1 MWLLT
6 TRSSSGQPQEYSL
19 KPGNNTLGRSPE
31 NNIVVADRS
40 ASRAH
45 AEIYYDA
52 DADTATLV
60 DLQSL
65 NGTFVNRERVAVPVK
80 LEPDDTIRIG
90 EHVIA
95 VAVRRPEPPKPAGV
109 ASGTQALT
117 RDALLES
124 LDNQAVL
131 MYEVSRKLN
140 MVTDLDMAL
149 YEVSTLLMTSMGAD
163 RCQVVLASDFDKLA
177 ELGFPVS
184 IAQTAIEQRATVLI
198 PDMSDTEFEV
208 GPNTQLL
215 SLRSVLCVPVIGGDE
230 TLALLYLHK
239 NQPEAR
245 PFDRRDLQ
253 LAIAISHQAALTI
266 QRMHLLQRVSREQG
280 VRQLLQRFVSP
291 PEAEFLLQEF
301 LRSGSLPP
309 LTERLLTVVF
319 ADISNST
326 RLAERMGVRV
336 FSELLSLYYE
346 QMTDIV
352 FANGGLVDKYLGDG
366 IMAVFGM
373 TAHNAEPEVS
383 AVRAALAM
391 LEQLEANE
399 LSRQYQIEI
408 GIAVNTGQAVA
419 GYLGNKD
426 RVEFTVLG
434 DTVNVAYGLQPH
446 ARPNRVVIGP
456 RTAAAVVGRFNT
468 TRLGEIK
475 VKNRTGLVQA
485 FEVLRG

>member
-31 NNIVVADRS
+31 NDIVVADRS

-163 RCQVVLASDFDKLA
+163 RCQVVLA
-177 ELGFPVS
+177 
-184 IAQTAIEQRATVLI
+184 
-198 PDMSDTEFEV
+198 
-208 GPNTQLL
+208 
-215 SLRSVLCVPVIGGDE
+215 
-230 TLALLYLHK
+230 
-239 NQPEAR
+239 
-245 PFDRRDLQ
+245 
-253 LAIAISHQAALTI
+253 
-266 QRMHLLQRVSREQG
+266 
-280 VRQLLQRFVSP
+280 
-291 PEAEFLLQEF
+291 
-301 LRSGSLPP
+301 
-309 LTERLLTVVF
+309 
-319 ADISNST
+319 
-326 RLAERMGVRV
+326 
-336 FSELLSLYYE
+336 
-346 QMTDIV
+346 
-352 FANGGLVDKYLGDG
+352 
-366 IMAVFGM
+366 
-373 TAHNAEPEVS
+373 
-383 AVRAALAM
+383 
-391 LEQLEANE
+391 
-399 LSRQYQIEI
+399 
-408 GIAVNTGQAVA
+408 
-419 GYLGNKD
+419 
-426 RVEFTVLG
+426 
-434 DTVNVAYGLQPH
+434 
-446 ARPNRVVIGP
+446 
-456 RTAAAVVGRFNT
+456 
-468 TRLGEIK
+468 
-475 VKNRTGLVQA
+475 
-485 FEVLRG
+485 